1 MKGAVKK
8 VHRLRRAIAWLLTAA
23 IVAGNISQLSI
34 TTAYASELAESRS
47 ESTSNVGKASP
58 SEASPSE
65 AARIIDVQVTQ
76 SSIEKVLKKD
86 FNRRPELNEDL
97 VPFEGDQKDLVIG
110 KLYEELEGKTLV
122 LQKKVGK
129 AMYLV
134 VVSDTLDGEPYFESH
149 KSERIKQDSI
159 LKNIQVIGVNGYKD
173 RDCEFRLRIVGDD
186 LMITDAQMEE
196 FAVIGENSQEEK
208 AAQPSSAGTRSGN
221 PVNSGS
227 ISGSGDTGSSGS
239 QETTDVT
246 EEETNDRET
255 EIQETEVQET
265 EAQGTEAQGTG
276 EADKNLSEPDEET
289 QDQAGEVTEAQ
300 KEENSR
306 EAVEEPKDTEN
317 DTAKEA
323 AKEDAK
329 EAVKEEAGKENQDHA
344 GQEEK
349 SGDSDS
355 EKSGAAL
362 SVSSIGIN
370 GISVTRHKVPVL
382 FSSEGSLATASEAEI
397 DDSLGEEA
405 DLVFVG
411 DTKVLSEDE
420 RAALMGTDVA
430 ALNGEEKKTSL
441 FSFLSKPSF
450 GMVVRSYGITL
461 LNTEISGEGKLS
473 PYETALTY
481 YGPDA
486 TDEKETVEVSL
497 SQSQTG
503 SIKAGVLYTYT
514 ITYTMQA
521 APLYEYAAGGKL
533 SLFDAYENAKI
544 RFTVPAGIIIE
555 EQPGKVELI
564 SSDDDGKVYEIS
576 VGDEQNV
583 IRPGKSDSITM
594 NAYIDGNGKRAVGE
608 QFNLSENSVAFYADV
623 KVADKTDTEHVEYP
637 GNIETVTYANQPGET
652 TLTLVSDDVWH
663 IKKSLNSTGDPYTVV
678 RDGERNPEFV
688 DITYLIEVGMY
699 GSSNTISRQP
709 DGVVY
714 QTYGRT
720 GFQEGSFK
728 ITDSL
733 KIVTENAPEA
743 MMPVSVTAK
752 WGNGSDIPVILN
764 GDGSITIEKFKTKG
778 QNEADHIYVSDQAP
792 TYSSYLVTARYPYEP
807 FLLKYNDERIGNS
820 DVFTVNNKAHLE
832 YVKLGTDQLMTE
844 DSGVNVAIH
853 EFNEP
858 AVIKIKKEIDEGLGL
873 TQKYGLDMEKEY
885 PGLAGFEIY
894 SVDAD
899 NNQIPYDNYT
909 VIDSEGQK
917 INNRNIVVNPSNDE
931 TESGFYA
938 TEDDGYIQIQVDPG
952 TYVIK
957 EKETEKPVGTQFN
970 SAKVGT
976 KPVANGEDIKVTLK
990 AGENAE
996 VTVVNEVI
1004 GKGAIEFYKKARTW
1018 DSVTASETDLNVLK
1032 EAEFTLYQKNEGGS
1046 LTEVKTVKSDSNGY
1060 VLFKPLTPGQYVVRE
1075 KSAKG
1080 YIIDNHD
1087 YEVTVYADVTSPV
1100 KDGDNNFLV
1109 NTLNQAKVRVTK
1121 LMQDDNGDYI
1131 NVLKAYR
1138 GDFNDKFWIEKKV
1151 AGTWEKVSID
1161 SKITYSLDDLEEK
1174 SQFTVTLPVYDG
1186 SHEIEYRVVEEV
1198 PEGYSD
1204 GNGNEAGFSQ
1214 EEEENK
1220 TYIYKNFSLKPLETS
1235 EVTLKNNK
1243 GGTLKLQKEAWS
1255 VDTEDGTLDKNASK
1269 SGFQFKLYYKNK
1281 GNFTEVLP
1289 ATTYTTDSKG
1299 EILVKGLDVT
1309 KQYYWSEINGTG
1321 RLEAENFTKAE
1332 TSGDQIFI
1340 GPYAV
1345 SRKSD
1350 TIVKAYNIPQ
1360 KVPYWFYKVDITNE
1374 DNSISARF
1382 KITVKDSDSEEVAF
1396 DDWVSTEGTY
1406 ITLDPGT
1413 TYIIE
1418 ETVAPDNFVKG
1429 EKTELITPD
1438 GPVKKTDLERWFAK
1452 DNTENHKTFKN
1463 EPYKLVTIKKT
1474 QYDADGNKDS
1484 GIGTIIFEICVVDG
1498 SGFKETGTLNS
1509 NTQTPLAPGTYY
1521 FKEKVPDDNINP
1533 YNLLSNEDKT
1543 EGDHPGYK
1551 IFEKNIY
1558 YGPVVITAASAGS
1571 KEQDICLAGTDK
1583 PLVNYKD
1590 NGKVMVTKKD
1600 ALRGTPVNGAVFGIF
1615 KAAGFDVNN
1624 WEASIS
1630 NPIETVITDG
1640 KDQSAGQAIF
1650 SSTNLKVFDKD
1661 GKRISYVIAEITPPA
1676 GYLPSHEILTTVLQE
1691 GKVID
1696 TVNGVI
1702 NGSPLVI
1709 KNEPKLTIRT
1719 QKYWIDEWNNQFY
1732 PADHVHGNVLG
1743 NVKLAL
1749 YKVNAE
1755 DIAKA
1760 DYVETVTTNEY
1771 DGMATFYNINR
1782 NDTYF
1787 VVEVRVPTK
1796 EETGFDFDLTMG
1808 NKIPLANGDEEPPK
1822 TLTVSELRNGKYNA
1836 VEYTGKD
1843 LPEDVDSL
1851 IQKTNNLLNYKP
1863 WVQFNILKTC
1873 DGKSIN
1879 GDSHQPENINGAKF
1893 TLYKMKMD
1901 KKDLSGIKLEDLADE
1916 NRFEMAGSYESG
1928 TRVDPQTGERVSGEF
1943 DTTILETGK
1952 VYWLVEDEPAP
1963 GYLLP
1968 GGRQIVAVFV
1978 PKDSGYTGY
1987 DEMLHGYGNG
1997 RNEQITVVKNQHGT
2011 GPGGLDA
2018 YYFQIKLNKWLKNPA
2033 EPDAEPT
2040 LLGGAKFQI
2049 WLLDPDSKAN
2059 LLPIEVVETGLESD
2073 ENNKTGYALSKMINI
2088 GKLKEALADKRP
2100 EVDADRIFKVENN
2113 NVVKALFGLE
2123 EVYAPSKVQMDPT
2136 LHYLEAEI
2144 PKSENFIDSQYF
2156 WKEGNDPEYRL
2167 MNTVLEQY
2175 PVTIAKYG
2183 YVPDSSTFGKTDE
2196 KLDALNIP
2204 KTPLSGVKFELWQYL
2219 WKEENGT
2226 GRYEYKKIEGLY
2238 TTDSNGQVKI
2248 PKGLQAGRY
2257 RLKETM
2263 TDAQKQK
2270 YITMYTG
2277 GERGP
2282 WRYFTVGSN
2291 SSNVNVYN
2299 PEKPDLVVEKTTWA
2313 GDSSVNLEGI
2323 TFTIQKSG
2331 GSELQETTKPENG
2344 KYTATFKNLDSGTYI
2359 VKAEALGSGAAG
2371 LVTDR
2376 YFKETTVN
2384 VGYVA
2389 KVDNEKTS
2397 LNLIEGATGKRETA
2411 TIKNPRLADLVI
2423 HKIDAEKQETD
2434 SNMAGASFKVK
2445 YLKFRSDTD
2454 LIGGSLKDVKDKD
2467 YVKPDQEFDTVTVT
2481 RTLTDNKDGTYTLK
2495 DCEPGWYRI
2504 TEEKAP
2510 AGYTIDTQPI
2520 IVPVVADMA
2529 DGYEDN
2535 FIVSFKNRQKVGL
2548 TVTKKLFFGD
2558 GFKNDENIADELP
2571 AEIVFDIYTNSNN
2584 TYKNVLDETGNPVQ
2598 VIIQGFKAQ
2607 DGYYT
2612 ASGTALLP
2620 QKPEG
2625 GAYYLKEQEN
2635 SDWMLSALG
2644 AVENGTLQANGYIKV
2659 GGEDDF
2665 NSKSPVSITV
2675 NNEYAKA
2682 RILLTKVDRADH
2694 SKKLTGAAF
2703 KLYSDQQ
2710 LTKEVGNFT
2719 EIGQSGVYEIVFST
2733 KVHSP
2738 GTYYIKEVNAPA
2750 GYIAV
2755 TTAIPVEGLAAETG
2769 KTTEITVQ
2777 NQGGIDLQI
2786 TKYSGNGGSESLK
2799 SGITFELYRR
2809 IPGGI
2814 WNYVAEGTTD
2824 SQGKLSFR
2832 GLELPA
2838 GDTYGVYEVT
2848 KYENGF
2854 ETFRMDSLNGAE
2866 GTILPT
2872 TTDVT
2877 KNGETKTGLDLY
2889 ILTGSNT
2896 VTPGVYSFEAHN
2908 QEALPLRLIKND
2920 VNKPDNPGS
2929 SIAVSMKVMDEETG
2943 TQVGNTVTVPYGET
2957 GATVQLLPGTY
2968 IIEET
2973 AVTQNSQGY
2982 IINKDDARTV
2992 YRKEVK
2998 VKKGVIPDPC
3008 EFTNVKQK
3016 AGVTL
3021 DKTSLTTTLKDL
3033 WWNEGQ
3039 TVTYTLTPNVANSI
3053 PLDRFVVT
3061 DTGLKMLDAGK
3072 SVILEDEY
3080 TYEKYTIVS
3089 IKPGKATEQNH
3100 IQGAKTGS
3108 IMADVTFY
3116 DFNENQV
3123 GAVQSVT
3130 VSGDG
3135 EIGLVKPVTGKK
3147 VKSFQISYRDD
3158 TLKASTENHYVLG
3171 NDFVPGSIEVTVKL
3185 NRQDAKLSNGTY
3197 KKEIKYIRNEA
3208 EVAMDFRKWDING
3221 TLVQSQEKSQ
3231 AKKDCDIQVVQSQAP
3246 IISVKKSVDPIKGIQ
3261 PSDIL
3266 TYTLYVKNDTTSNDP
3281 DIVPLQKPILID
3293 YVPLGVT
3300 VSGESVGENRL
3311 LKAVT
3316 LKDAPQSVAIE
3327 KTVKKVDQTTGRET
3341 LFIQLSGG
3349 LDKGESV
3356 TVEVKAQ
3363 IAGSIINYGKNILN
3377 ELYVTSDVLQ
3387 PAFSLN
3393 QTGASFMIKTDSG
3406 SKWPSADLPKDVQ
3419 LPDEKYLNY
3428 GYASDSA
3435 ENTMRTGTGLV
3446 LYKEVKGNLDT
3457 RFVSGTT
3464 VGKVAKSAEDT
3475 DLTDSDGSVLYRL
3488 TVNNAS
3494 ANDFITRL
3502 QLMDILPVKGDYST
3516 GNFER
3521 LSDYR
3526 LKYVGIESIAIE
3538 NRKDNGADGRKVSD
3552 FSYDVTY
3559 SDKIFKDTATA
3570 KAGKDS
3576 MLSDNSDGFWFG
3588 SSSEPTVIDPT
3599 AIRIK
3604 ITDPDFYLAP
3614 GENLVVAYKTVVPY
3628 TDKKDLDD
3636 VAYGYAVNDFATSY
3650 SSKKSLEDTSE
3661 TKFPLAQTSNAVQV
3675 LLVPGNVKVSG
3686 RIWIDDNNNAIQ
3698 DESIIND
3705 HLLTD
3710 LLPVLQSKYFNVSL
3724 LKYGKSG
3731 DDPVSGVV
3739 DVSDARFLFDGLTP
3753 AKPFGIT
3760 GSEFTQEQENSWYS
3774 NQSLIVSKLKGED
3787 PAHYR
3792 IYVTTGT
3799 MPAGY
3804 EDLVLKL
3811 TKPTMLSTGQNA
3823 EAGRSRFPDTL
3834 AEGGKNYEE
3843 SLDSNFK
3850 ETNDSYA
3857 SEDFFLWSAGD
3868 DYDKTKDIGFVP
3880 FRNVTIKKTN
3890 EAGNPV
3896 EGAHFSVYGPYTN
3909 EEMEGFRQNGIKN
3922 AADLGSPVAQGN
3934 TVLDNNE
3941 AVWSAGELL
3950 YYRNYI
3956 VVEDG
3961 APAGYEIANAQ
3972 TDDMVPMTSY
3982 QVNGHK
3988 AWELLSKEF
3997 KTSGNPVPSTITVK
4011 NSYVS
4016 GSLEFTKLDGL
4027 TGKEL
4032 GGAAFKIEKKGA
4044 VLEDAWKAFTEAM
4057 KADPGSMGVTKVTET
4072 SNGIEFEVV
4081 SGKVTL
4087 TGIPYGTYT
4096 LSEIRVPDGYDI
4108 TKKQADID
4116 FQIETD
4122 GQKAVLSGLEDNLIK
4137 NTRTDYSLSLKKAD
4151 NAGNDKV
4158 AGISF
4163 AITGPGKYE
4172 SSSWIPF
4179 AKADFKL
4186 NDPSESGYEVKQTDG
4201 EGLIK
4206 WNLPYGDYKIEE
4218 LDAAGYE
4225 PVEPFYVR
4233 IDVNGKVSLLN
4244 GEGRGELILDS
4255 EEQNQ
4260 INLIIKNVIKTGS
4273 LSVEKIDGETG
4284 KAIAGAQFEL
4294 SGTSVI
4300 NGAFEAYQNYV
4311 LGLGVSGVSTGN
4323 ENGRLWI
4330 RFQVDGTGDSKTGL
4344 LTQIPYGT
4352 YTLTEIKAPD
4362 GYLFNSGSQWTK
4374 AFTIESAEGVKLT
4387 GGNGIVNT
4395 PHELNIEKRDQKT
4408 EEVLSGAVFM
4418 LMTADGKYVALDGNN
4433 SYTGLKESQVQ
4444 GSAFTT
4450 GSDGRVT
4457 VKRLPAGNYILKET
4471 QAPANYGVTADT
4483 EITVLRSGNSET
4495 VVVYDLRN
4503 KAKIRIN
4510 KAASH
4515 NHEMRL
4521 DGAVFEIYSDKDL
4534 TALEGTMTTENGG
4547 IGESEMLPLGTYYV
4561 KEQKAPA
4568 GYELSDRVYEV
4579 TLLSDKE
4586 AYTVLADGNDFVID
4600 DYGTGSLVFDK
4611 VDSSTGEKIASAQFS
4626 LNRKDTNVDG
4636 AYERFLE
4643 DIGNKSQAEL
4653 EAMGIMDVE
4662 TEGGKIRFTAV
4673 NGHMDIKEIPYGTY
4687 ILKEEKAPKGYL
4699 SLNGKAEFEFTIT
4712 EDQREAD
4719 LGNGNEVVNER
4730 AQFELQLKKA
4740 DNLGNSIS
4748 GIQFEILGPGRYE
4761 ENGVLS
4767 IFGANRFKTDGDSDT
4782 GLFTTGADGLIHLGL
4797 KHGDY
4802 QIREASSD
4810 RYDSIDPFYIRIDGE
4825 GKVSILKDN
4834 SKAAVVSNDALVTVT
4849 VTNKISTGNL
4859 EMEKVDGENTGK
4871 RLEGAEFVLSNLS
4884 TLVPGA
4890 WDSYRNQAAADGAA
4904 WTADQVVGNTITF
4917 VLNGKGVI
4925 TNLPYGTYRLTEIM
4939 SPDGYLLG
4947 TAPWTAEFTI
4957 NEANKEIRYTT
4968 PGLFEKTNGA
4978 IANMPSKITVVKTN
4992 AVYADVKLKGAEFI
5006 LKASDGKYVKLDSG
5020 SFAGYTDDRA
5030 AAGIFVTG
5038 NDGQF
5043 VIKRLPK
5050 DTYTFIETKAPT
5062 GYYINSNIPPVT
5074 LDGVNSFTITI
5085 QDERIRGGGGS
5096 SGGPSGRDN
5105 PGGPGAAVT
5114 IVPDPVPLANLPG
5127 DGSIDLL
5134 NVDDGNVPLA
5144 NLPKTG
5150 DRQKAAGKV
5159 MVALS
5164 GFMMALYAALSKKKK
5179 EN

>member
-86 FNRRPELNEDL
+86 FDRRPELNEDL

-134 VVSDTLDGEPYFESH
+134 VVSDTLDGEPFFESH

-196 FAVIGENSQEEK
+196 FAVIGDNSQEEK
-208 AAQPSSAGTRSGN
+208 AAQPSSSGTQSGN

-255 EIQETEVQET
+255 EIQETEIQET
-265 EAQGTEAQGTG
+265 EVQETEAQGTG

-289 QDQAGEVTEAQ
+289 QNQDGEVTEAQ
-300 KEENSR
+300 KEENSKD
-306 EAVEEPKDTEN
+306 AVEEPKDTENDTEN

-663 IKKSLNSTGDPYTVV
+663 IKKSLNSSADPYTVI
-678 RDGERNPEFV
+678 RDNAGNPEFV

-752 WGNGSDIPVILN
+752 WGDGSDVHMIQN
-764 GDGSITIEKFKTKG
+764 EDGSITIDEFKIKG
-778 QNEADHIYVSDQAP
+778 QSGEDHIYVSESAP

-807 FLLKYNDERIGNS
+807 FLLKYNDERVENN
-820 DVFTVNNKAHLE
+820 DVFTVNNKAYLE
-832 YVKLGTDQLMTE
+832 YVKLGTDQTVTE
-844 DSGVNVAIH
+844 ASDVNVAVH
-853 EFNEP
+853 EFNKP
-858 AVIKIKKEIDEGLGL
+858 AVIKIKKEIDEGLGV

-909 VIDSEGQK
+909 VIDSKGQK

-931 TESGFYA
+931 TESGFYV

-1018 DSVTASETDLNVLK
+1018 DSVTVNDKDLNAL
-1032 EAEFTLYQKNEGGS
+1032 EGAEFTLYQKNEDGS
-1046 LTEVKTVKSDSNGY
+1046 LTEVKTVESDNKGY
-1060 VLFKPLTPGQYVVRE
+1060 VLFKPLTPGQYVVKE
-1075 KSAKG
+1075 KSANG
-1080 YIIDNHD
+1080 YILDNHA
-1087 YEVTVYADVTSPV
+1087 YEVIVEADNTSQII
-1100 KDGDNNFLV
+1100 DGDNNFIV
-1109 NTLNQAKVRVTK
+1109 NKLNEAKVRVTK
-1121 LMQDDNGDYI
+1121 LMQADNGDYV
-1131 NVLKAYR
+1131 NVPAAYR
-1138 GDFNDKFWIEKKV
+1138 GDFNNKFWIEKNV
-1151 AGTWEKVSID
+1151 GGTWTKVSIG
-1161 SKITYSLDDLEEK
+1161 SKTTYSLD
-1174 SQFTVTLPVYDG
+1174 SASRFTVTLPIYDG
-1186 SHEIEYRVVEEV
+1186 SGQEIEYRVAEEV
-1198 PEGYSD
+1198 PEGYSS
-1204 GNGNEAGFSQ
+1204 GNGSEAGFSQ
-1214 EEEENK
+1214 ETKGNK
-1220 TYIYKNFSLKPLETS
+1220 TYIYKTFSLKPLETA
-1235 EVTLKNNK
+1235 EVYLKNNK
-1243 GGTLKLQKEAWS
+1243 GGTLKLQKDAWS
-1255 VDTEDGTLDKNASK
+1255 IDGGNLNKNASK
-1269 SGFQFKLYYKNK
+1269 KGYQFKLYYKDGDK
-1281 GNFTEVLP
+1281 FTEVRP
-1289 ATTYTTDSKG
+1289 GTVYTTGNNGD
-1299 EILVKGLDVT
+1299 IQVKGLDIT
-1309 KQYYWSEINGTG
+1309 KEYYWSEINSTG
-1321 RLEAENFTKAE
+1321 RLEAEDSAKMV
-1332 TSGDQIFI
+1332 TSEDQVFI
-1340 GPYAV
+1340 GPYGV
-1345 SRKSD
+1345 KRESD
-1350 TIVKAYNIPQ
+1350 TTVKAYNIPQ
-1360 KVPYWFYKVDITNE
+1360 MVPYWLYKVDITDENKTLSAQFQITK
-1374 DNSISARF
+1374 DNGT
-1382 KITVKDSDSEEVAF
+1382 TVVYNDLT
-1396 DDWVSTEGTY
+1396 VSNTGTY
-1406 ITLDPGT
+1406 VILEPGT
-1413 TYIIE
+1413 KYTIKEITPPSNY
-1418 ETVAPDNFVKG
+1418 VKG
-1429 EKTELITPD
+1429 EDLDITTPD
-1438 GPVKKTDLERWFAK
+1438 KPVTKQQLEDWFK
-1452 DNTENHKTFKN
+1452 QSSTFNRLTFKN
-1463 EPYKLVTIKKT
+1463 KPYQSVTIKKT
-1474 QYDADGNKDS
+1474 QYDANGNGNT
-1484 GIGTIIFEICVVDG
+1484 GIKTITFQTYVKDG
-1498 SGFKETGTLNS
+1498 SGFVEKGSLMSNS
-1509 NTQTPLAPGTYY
+1509 ATQLAPETYY
-1521 FKEKVPDDNINP
+1521 FKEVVPSGNINP
-1533 YNLLSNEDKT
+1533 YYLLSEADRT
-1543 EGDHPGYK
+1543 TGIHTGYE
-1551 IFEKNIY
+1551 ILGTDIY
-1558 YGPVVITAASAGS
+1558 YGPFTVPAASTIEEKS
-1571 KEQDICLAGTDK
+1571 QEIYLAGPDK

-1590 NGKVMVTKKD
+1590 NGKVTVTKKD
-1600 ALRGTPVNGAVFGIF
+1600 ALRDRSVNGAVFGIF
-1615 KAAGFDVNN
+1615 EADKFDVNN

-1630 NPIETVITDG
+1630 NPIETVTTSG
-1640 KDQSAGQAIF
+1640 TEPTAGQATF
-1650 SSTNLKVFDKD
+1650 SSTELKIFDTN
-1661 GKRISYVIAEITPPA
+1661 GNRISYVIAEITPPN
-1676 GYLPSHEILTTVLQE
+1676 GYLPSYEILTTTLKE
-1691 GKVID
+1691 GKVIT
-1696 TVNGVI
+1696 TVNGEE
-1702 NGSPLVI
+1702 NGSQLVI

-1719 QKYWIDEWNNQFY
+1719 QKYWRDEWNYQFY
-1732 PADHVHGNVLG
+1732 KVDHVLG

-1749 YKVNAE
+1749 YRVNTD
-1755 DIAKA
+1755 DITKA
-1760 DYVETVTTNEY
+1760 DYVETVTTNAY
-1771 DGMATFYNINR
+1771 DGIATFYNINR

-1796 EETGFDFDLTMG
+1796 DETGFDFELNMG
-1808 NKIPLANGDEEPPK
+1808 NKTPLANGDEEPPK
-1822 TLTVSELRNGKYNA
+1822 TLSVSELREGKYNA
-1836 VEYTGKD
+1836 VEYSGKD
-1843 LPEDVDSL
+1843 LPKDADSL
-1851 IQKTNNLLNYKP
+1851 IQKTDDLLNYKP
-1863 WVQFNILKTC
+1863 WVQFNVLKTC
-1873 DGKSIN
+1873 DGN
-1879 GDSHQPENINGAKF
+1879 AVDGTTHQPENINGAQF
-1893 TLYKMKMD
+1893 TLYKMTGDVKN
-1901 KKDLSGIKLEDLADE
+1901 LSGIQLADLADE
-1916 NRFEMAGSYESG
+1916 SRFEKVDSYESG
-1928 TRVDPQTGERVSGEF
+1928 TRVDPKTGSRVNGEF
-1943 DTTILETGK
+1943 DTAVLEPGK
-1952 VYWLVEDEPAP
+1952 VYWLVEEAPAP
-1963 GYLLP
+1963 GYQLP
-1968 GGRQIVAVFV
+1968 GGPQIVAVFV
-1978 PKDSGYTGY
+1978 PKGSGHTGY
-1987 DEMLHGYGNG
+1987 DGMLHEYENG
-1997 RNEQITVVKNQHGT
+1997 RSKEPVVVKNQHGD
-2011 GPGGLDA
+2011 GPGGYDA
-2018 YYFQIKLNKWLKNPA
+2018 YYFQIKLNKWLK
-2033 EPDAEPT
+2033 DALKPSEEPT

-2049 WLLDPDSKAN
+2049 WLLEPDSKEK

-2073 ENNKTGYALSKMINI
+2073 DSNKTGYALSKMINM
-2088 GKLKEALADKRP
+2088 GKLKDALENKGLGD
-2100 EVDADRIFKVENN
+2100 EVNRILKVEND

-2144 PKSENFIDSQYF
+2144 PKNQDSIDSHYF
-2156 WKEGNDPEYRL
+2156 WVTGKDEEYRL

-2175 PVTIAKYG
+2175 PVTIEKYG

-2196 KLDALNIP
+2196 ELDALNIP
-2204 KTPLSGVKFELWQYL
+2204 KTPLSGVEFEIYQYQ
-2219 WKEENGT
+2219 WENGSYSYVSIGT
-2226 GRYEYKKIEGLY
+2226 Y
-2238 TTDSNGQVKI
+2238 TTDINGQVKV

-2263 TDAQKQK
+2263 TEIQQQK

-2277 GERGP
+2277 EDDL

-2291 SSNVNVYN
+2291 PSTVNVYN
-2299 PEKPDLVVEKTTWA
+2299 PEKPDLVIEKTTWT
-2313 GDSSVNLEGI
+2313 GDPSVNLDGI

-2331 GSELQETTKPENG
+2331 GSEIHKTTKPENG
-2344 KYTATFKNLDSGTYI
+2344 KYVASFNNLVSGVYTI
-2359 VKAEALGSGAAG
+2359 KAEVLGSEAAKT
-2371 LVTDR
+2371 VTDR
-2376 YFKETTVN
+2376 YFETITVD
-2384 VGYVA
+2384 VGYEA
-2389 KVDNEKTS
+2389 KAIDGRVS
-2397 LNLIEGATGKRETA
+2397 LVLIGSATGKLATA
-2411 TIKNPRLADLVI
+2411 VVKNPRLAELII
-2423 HKIDAEKQETD
+2423 HKIDAETKD
-2434 SNMAGASFKVK
+2434 SGTGMAGATFKVE

-2454 LIGGSLKDVKDKD
+2454 LIGGVLQNVRDAG
-2467 YVKPDQEFDTVTVT
+2467 YAKPDQGFNSVT

-2495 DCEPGWYRI
+2495 NCEPGWYRI
-2504 TEEKAP
+2504 TEQKAP
-2510 AGYTIDTQPI
+2510 SGYTIDAQPI

-2529 DGYEDN
+2529 GGYEDTLTVE
-2535 FIVSFKNRQKVGL
+2535 FENRQKAEL
-2548 TVTKKLFFGD
+2548 TITKKLFFGD
-2558 GFKNDENIADELP
+2558 GFKNDENIADKLP
-2571 AEIVFDIYTNSNN
+2571 SEIVFDIYTYSNN
-2584 TYKNVLDETGNPVQ
+2584 TYKRVSDESGSPVQ
-2598 VIIQGFKAQ
+2598 VKIRNFEAQ
-2607 DGYYT
+2607 AGYYT
-2612 ASGTALLP
+2612 AGGTVHLP
-2620 QKPEG
+2620 QNPEG

-2635 SDWMLSALG
+2635 PDWMLSPSG
-2644 AVENGTLQANGYIKV
+2644 AVENGTLQEDGYIKV
-2659 GGEDDF
+2659 GVETDF
-2665 NSKSPVSITV
+2665 TSKNPVSITV

-2682 RILLTKVDRADH
+2682 RILLTKADGANH
-2694 SKKLTGAAF
+2694 SKKLSGAAF

-2710 LTKEVGNFT
+2710 LTNEVGSFT

-2733 KVHSP
+2733 KVYSP

-2750 GYIAV
+2750 GYIAI
-2755 TTAIPVEGLAAETG
+2755 TTAIPEEGLAAETG

-2786 TKYSGNGGSESLK
+2786 TKYSGNGGSKSLK

-2809 IPGGI
+2809 SPGGT
-2814 WNYVAEGTTD
+2814 WNYVTEGTSD

-2838 GDTYGVYEVT
+2838 GDSYGVYEVT
-2848 KYENGF
+2848 KNENGF
-2854 ETFRMDSLNGAE
+2854 ESFRMDSFNGAE

-2872 TTDVT
+2872 TADVI

-2889 ILTGSNT
+2889 VLTGSNT
-2896 VTPGVYSFEAHN
+2896 VTPGVHSFEAHN
-2908 QEALPLRLIKND
+2908 QEALPLKLIKND
-2920 VNKPDNPGS
+2920 VNKTDNPGS
-2929 SIAVSMKVMDEETG
+2929 SIAVSMKVTEKETG
-2943 TQVGNTVTVPYGET
+2943 KQIGNTVNVPYGET
-2957 GATVQLLPGTY
+2957 GTTVQLLPGTY

-2992 YRKEVK
+2992 YRKEVE

-3016 AGVTL
+3016 TGVTL

-3039 TVTYTLTPNVANSI
+3039 TVTYTLTPNAANSI

-3061 DTGLKMLDAGK
+3061 DTGLKMLDTGK
-3072 SVILEDEY
+3072 SELPEAEY

-3100 IQGAKTGS
+3100 IQGARTGT

-3116 DFNENQV
+3116 DFNGNQV
-3123 GAVQSVT
+3123 GAVQSVA

-3135 EIGLVKPVTGKK
+3135 EIGLIKPVNGKK
-3147 VKSFQISYRDD
+3147 VKSLQISYRDD
-3158 TLKASTENHYVLG
+3158 TLKASTENQYVLG

-3185 NRQDAKLSNGTY
+3185 DHQDAKLSNGTY

-3208 EVAMDFRKWDING
+3208 EVSMDFRRWDING

-3231 AKKDCDIQVVQSQAP
+3231 AKTECDIQVVQSQAP

-3266 TYTLYVKNDTTSNDP
+3266 TYTLYVKNDTTSNDS
-3281 DIVPLQKPILID
+3281 DIVPMKEPILID

-3300 VSGESVGENRL
+3300 VSGESAGEDRL

-3316 LKDAPQSVAIE
+3316 LKDSPQGVAIE
-3327 KTVKKVDQTTGRET
+3327 KTVKKVDPTTGRET
-3341 LFIQLSGG
+3341 LFIQLSGN

-3419 LPDEKYLNY
+3419 LPDEKYRDY

-3435 ENTMRTGTGLV
+3435 ENTMSTGTGLV

-3464 VGKVAKSAEDT
+3464 VGKVAKSADDT
-3475 DLTDSDGSVLYRL
+3475 ELTNYDGTVLYRL

-3494 ANDFITRL
+3494 ASDIITKL

-3521 LSDYR
+3521 YSDYQ
-3526 LKYVGIESIAIE
+3526 LKYEEIVSIAIE
-3538 NRKDNGADGRKVSD
+3538 NRTDHKEGRKVED
-3552 FSYDVTY
+3552 FSNQVTY
-3559 SDKIFKDTATA
+3559 SGTVFNNKATA
-3570 KAGKDS
+3570 QQGKES
-3576 MLSDNSDGFWFG
+3576 MLNDNNDGFW
-3588 SSSEPTVIDPT
+3588 SESLSDPT

-3604 ITDPDFYLAP
+3604 IIDPEFYLAP
-3614 GENLVVAYKTVVPY
+3614 GENLVVTYKTVVPY
-3628 TDKKDLDD
+3628 TDKKELDD

-3650 SSKKSLEDTSE
+3650 SYKKSLTDTSE
-3661 TKFPLAQTSNAVQV
+3661 IMFPQAQTSNAVQV

-3686 RIWIDDNNNAIQ
+3686 RIWIDDNNNGIQ
-3698 DESIIND
+3698 DESTTDD

-3710 LLPVLQSKYFNVSL
+3710 LLPVLQSKYFKVNL

-3731 DDPVSGVV
+3731 DDEVSGTVNL
-3739 DVSDARFLFDGLTP
+3739 SDARFLFDGLTP